1 MSSDNTSRAHDAE
14 YDDQS
19 ISFLETLWGEGYLSP
34 GGPEEIRAVL
44 DGTDLRGLKVLDIGC
59 GSGGIT
65 LSLAEDYGAGRVTG
79 IDVEAPVLARARRR
93 AGERGLDDRVDFI
106 QVEPGPFPFPA
117 DSFDVVFSKD
127 SIIHIPDKEALFAD
141 VMRILAPGG
150 RLLASDWMIAHDDEP
165 SPEMKRYIEQE
176 GLSFAMASPDRYRR
190 ALETAGFTDVELR
203 NRNPWYVDV
212 ARGELAALQGDL
224 YEKAAA
230 AAGREIVD
238 HNIDTWRAMLT
249 VLETGEHCPHH
260 LRGRKPE

>member
-1 MSSDNTSRAHDAE
+1 MSSDNRSRAHDAE
-14 YDDQS
+14 YDEQS

-65 LSLAEDYGAGRVTG
+65 LSLAEDYGATRVTG
-79 IDVEAPVLARARRR
+79 LDVEAPVLARARRR
-93 AGERGLDDRVDFI
+93 AVERGLDDRVDFI
-106 QVEPGPFPFPA
+106 QVEPGPLPFPA

-141 VMRILAPGG
+141 VMRILVPGG

-190 ALETAGFTDVELR
+190 ALEAAGFTDVELH

>member
-44 DGTDLRGLKVLDIGC
+44 HGTDLRGLKVLDIGC

-65 LSLAEDYGAGRVTG
+65 LSLAEDYGAARVTG

-176 GLSFAMASPDRYRR
+176 GLSFAMASPERYRR
-190 ALETAGFTDVELR
+190 ALEAAGFIDVELR

-224 YEKAAA
+224 YDKAVA
-230 AAGREIVD
+230 AAGREVVD